1 MKRADLFVGSANGN
15 ILPKAV
21 SGQSMGNQN
30 GSESKDGDFFL
41 GRMYDSVRRAQLA
54 AQDIQHDEK
63 DTLRQGERT
72 FYSFDPYAREDFNH
86 CKWTYIPLEGD

>member
-1 MKRADLFVGSANGN
+1 MKRADLFVVSANGN

-41 GRMYDSVRRAQLA
+41 GCMYDSVRHAQLA

-63 DTLRQGERT
+63 DKEIGRRSALEAVAEMIERW
-72 FYSFDPYAREDFNH
+72 RKRIQEL
-86 CKWTYIPLEGD
+86 KGD